1 MELYAIWFWYVLEPA
16 TSITILD
23 LVVTSKVSNKM
34 EEEAV
39 FGGRSFEKFKFDD
52 DEEEFRSC
60 CEDEDE
66 LYEREVVVDETSKDD
81 LDEFSVK
88 LFFKGISIT
97 EPGDSSSS
105 GISGIGVYIE
115 RSACFP
121 VIQLQKKLEFFV
133 EESVA
138 DYLALMDGLSEAIQN
153 DVGRVEAF
161 TGSKILFD
169 QVQHVWRN

>member
-1 MELYAIWFWYVLEPA
+1 M
-16 TSITILD
+16 ILD
-23 LVVTSKVSNKM
+23 LVGTGEVSYKM

-39 FGGRSFEKFKFDD
+39 LGRRSFEKLKFDD
-52 DEEEFRSC
+52 EEEEFRSC

-66 LYEREVVVDETSKDD
+66 LIEREIVVKETSKDD

-97 EPGDSSSS
+97 EPGDSCSS
-105 GISGIGVYIE
+105 GISGIGVYME

-138 DYLALMDGLSEAIQN
+138 DYLALMDGLSEAIQH
-153 DVGRVEAF
+153 DVRRVQAF
-161 TGSKILFD
+161 TDSKILFD
-169 QVQHVWRN
+169 QVKHARRK

>member
-1 MELYAIWFWYVLEPA
+1 M
-16 TSITILD
+16 
-23 LVVTSKVSNKM
+23 K
-34 EEEAV
+34 EEAV
-39 FGGRSFEKFKFDD
+39 HSSESFEKLKFED
-52 DEEEFRSC
+52 DEEEYRSC

-66 LYEREVVVDETSKDD
+66 LNEREVVVNETSKDD

-97 EPGDSSSS
+97 EPGGSSSS
-105 GISGIGVYIE
+105 GISGIGVYME

-138 DYLALMDGLSEAIQN
+138 DYLALMDGLSEAIQKN
-153 DVGRVEAF
+153 VRRVQAF
-161 TGSKILFD
+161 TNSEILYD
-169 QVQHVWRN
+169 QVEHVRNIVMLSLSLACVDLVI